1 MKLLRKIM
9 CWMGWHKAKYY
20 KEKCHCYDMAAYWE
34 MRNVVTVCSNIYGYH
49 WKAKCRHCGK
59 QLWVSLEG

>member
-1 MKLLRKIM
+1 
-9 CWMGWHKAKYY
+9 MGWHKAKYY